1 MKKKTTVTMK
11 TSKEERE
18 FFSNFDGVEI
28 VDVPQDPLDRF
39 RTDVS
44 RYYIKGGEKH
54 DDVSDS

>member
-1 MKKKTTVTMK
+1 MK
-11 TSKEERE
+11 TSKQEAE
-18 FFSNFDGVEI
+18 FFRYFDNVEI

-54 DDVSDS
+54 DDVGNP

>member
-1 MKKKTTVTMK
+1 MIK
-11 TSKEERE
+11 TSRQEHE
-18 FFSNFDGVEI
+18 FFSYFDNVEI

-44 RYYIKGGEKH
+44 RYHIKDGDKH

>member
-1 MKKKTTVTMK
+1 MIK
-11 TSKEERE
+11 TSRQEHE
-18 FFSNFDGVEI
+18 FFSYFDNVEI